1 MRAASLK
8 RSTYNCNKYNNITM
22 QWKERLRT
30 SHLFV
35 VFFSWTKAPFF
46 YRQSMKYLDLTS
58 CSFFHQLHELVI
70 TNVAVLCC
78 CCGGDLVHQGVHL
91 PYRAINKPSRSLWV
105 FLIILNYKS
114 VSRGFLQ
121 GSLQTAKLREGSL
134 TALLPSG
141 HVHLAG
147 QTLHHVAQMIHR

>member
-1 MRAASLK
+1 
-8 RSTYNCNKYNNITM
+8 
-22 QWKERLRT
+22 
-30 SHLFV
+30 
-35 VFFSWTKAPFF
+35 
-46 YRQSMKYLDLTS
+46 MKYLDLNS

-70 TNVAVLCC
+70 TNEAVLCC

-121 GSLQTAKLREGSL
+121 DKAFSNGETSRRFTDSSTPFWSCSPRGANSASRGANDPQIMRTPTAIESKNMNYQELLDTTPSKFSLSC
-134 TALLPSG
+134 PS
-141 HVHLAG
+141 
-147 QTLHHVAQMIHR
+147 